1 MFEVMVMKKTNLVI
15 FNRCLRPPLHCQQN
29 LFQAGV
35 FLVIS
40 IF

>member
-1 MFEVMVMKKTNLVI
+1 MFEVMVMKKTQSCHIQQVSEA
-15 FNRCLRPPLHCQQN
+15 PLHCQQN

-40 IF
+40 MF